1 MNEQMM
7 NVINEF
13 VLPEGNVDA
22 VPFGNGHINDTL
34 RVTIHAEQGEKQFV
48 LQRIN

>member
-1 MNEQMM
+1 MDEQMM
-7 NVINEF
+7 NVIHGF
-13 VLPEGNVDA
+13 VLPEGNIDA

-34 RVTIHAEQGEKQFV
+34 RVTISTEQGEKQFV